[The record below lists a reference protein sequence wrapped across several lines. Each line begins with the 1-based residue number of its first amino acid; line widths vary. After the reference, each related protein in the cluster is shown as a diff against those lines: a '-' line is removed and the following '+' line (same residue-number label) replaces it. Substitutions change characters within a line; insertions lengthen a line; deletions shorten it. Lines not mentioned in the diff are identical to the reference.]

1 MAFYPPPSSRTSF
14 RVRPNLVVLRN
25 ERCWARTIVGDLAA
39 ALNDCNA
46 AIQLT
51 TDDAAPFDSRG
62 LTYLKMGQWDSAIA
76 DYNSALRINPKLPT
90 ALYGRGLAELKKG
103 NSAGSS
109 SDITAAKTA
118 DSNIVDEFS
127 HYGVK

>member
-1 MAFYPPPSSRTSF
+1 
-14 RVRPNLVVLRN
+14 
-25 ERCWARTIVGDLAA
+25 
-39 ALNDCNA
+39 
-46 AIQLT
+46 LT

-109 SDITAAKTA
+109 ADITAAKTA